1 MSVSRSIFPVGAL
14 AVLLAVLS
22 VALPVPRAEAASP
35 VVLKISHQFPGG
47 TEGEGDF
54 RDRLCRKFAAEVEKR
69 TNGQL
74 KFEIYPS
81 SSLVKANSQI
91 PSLRKGTLD
100 LSLVPISYGGGEI
113 PEANLGLMPTLVT
126 SYEQGLRWKDAPIG
140 KELARILA
148 EKNIVI
154 LTWVWQGGGIAST
167 KGKVVVPDD
176 VKGMKFRGGSKEM
189 DLMLKAAG
197 AAITGMP
204 SSEIFSAMQ
213 SGVLDAALTSSTS
226 LISFRLHEFA
236 KNVTTAR
243 NRTFWFML
251 EPLLISRDAFRKLTP
266 EQQKV
271 VLEVGA
277 GLEKFGM
284 EESRKDDQRMA
295 EVYSKAGAK
304 AHDMDEAA
312 FRQWRALAEKSAFK
326 DFAENV
332 KNGKAL
338 LDMALAVK

>member
-1 MSVSRSIFPVGAL
+1 MSLARRTFPVFGVLMALSLAL
-14 AVLLAVLS
+14 AV
-22 VALPVPRAEAASP
+22 PPAAAAPP

-54 RDRLCRKFAAEVEKR
+54 RDRLCRKFAEEVEKR
-69 TNGQL
+69 TKGQL

-100 LSLVPISYGGGEI
+100 MSLVPISYGGGEI

-126 SYEQGLRWKDAPIG
+126 SYEQGLRWKDAPVG
-140 KELARILA
+140 KELSRILA

-167 KGKVVVPDD
+167 KGKVVSPDD

-189 DLMLKAAG
+189 DLMLKTAG
-197 AAITGMP
+197 AAVTGMP

-213 SGVLDAALTSSTS
+213 SGVLDATLTSSTS
-226 LISFRLHEFA
+226 LISFRLFEFT

-251 EPLLISRDAFRKLTP
+251 EPLLIARNVFEKLTP
-266 EQQKV
+266 EQQKIV
-271 VLEVGA
+271 AEVGA
-277 GLEKFGM
+277 SLEKFGM

-295 EVYSKAGAK
+295 DVYAKAGAK

-312 FRQWRALAEKSAFK
+312 FRQWRALAEQSAFR
-326 DFAENV
+326 DFAEKV

-338 LDMALAVK
+338 LDMALAVR

>member
-1 MSVSRSIFPVGAL
+1 MTRAVGTVPV
-14 AVLLAVLS
+14 VLLAALS
-22 VALPVPRAEAASP
+22 LSLAAPRADAAPP

-47 TEGEGDF
+47 TAEEGDF

-140 KELARILA
+140 KEFSRILA

-154 LTWVWQGGGIAST
+154 LTWIWQGGGIASG

-176 VKGMKFRGGSKEM
+176 VKGMKVRGGSKEM
-189 DLMLKAAG
+189 DLMLKTAG
-197 AAITGMP
+197 AAVTGMP

-226 LISFRLHEFA
+226 LISFRLFEFA
-236 KNVTTAR
+236 KNATTAR
-243 NRTFWFML
+243 NRTFWFMM
-251 EPLLISRDAFRKLTP
+251 EPLLIARNVLEKLTP
-266 EQQKV
+266 EQQKIV
-271 VLEVGA
+271 REVGA
-277 GLEKFGM
+277 SLERFGM
-284 EESRKDDQRMA
+284 EESRKDDQKMG
-295 EVYSKAGAK
+295 EVYAKAGVK
-304 AHDMDEAA
+304 VHDMDEAA
-312 FRQWRALAEKSAFK
+312 FRQWRALAEQSAFK
-326 DFAENV
+326 DFTENV

-338 LDMALAVK
+338 LDMAIAVK

>member
-1 MSVSRSIFPVGAL
+1 MNLAHRGILVGLLGAL
-14 AVLLAVLS
+14 SLAVS
-22 VALPVPRAEAASP
+22 APRAAAAPP

-47 TEGEGDF
+47 TEAEGDF

-69 TNGQL
+69 TKGQL

-100 LSLVPISYGGGEI
+100 LSLVPLAYGGGEI

-126 SYEQGLRWKDAPIG
+126 SYEQGLRWRNAPIG
-140 KELARILA
+140 KELSRILA

-167 KGKVVVPDD
+167 KGKVVSPDD
-176 VKGMKFRGGSKEM
+176 ARGMKFRGGSKDM

-226 LISFRLHEFA
+226 LISFRLFEFT

-243 NRTFWFML
+243 DRTFWFML
-251 EPLLISRDAFRKLTP
+251 EPLLIARDVFERLTP
-266 EQQKV
+266 EQQKIV
-271 VLEVGA
+271 AEVGA

-284 EESRKDDQRMA
+284 EESRKDDRRMA
-295 EVYSKAGAK
+295 DVYAKAGVAV
-304 AHDMDEAA
+304 HDMDEAS
-312 FRQWRALAEKSAFK
+312 FNKWRALAEGSAFK
-326 DFAENV
+326 DFAGKV

-338 LDMALAVK
+338 LDMATAVK

>member
-1 MSVSRSIFPVGAL
+1 MSLARRSFLLLGVLATLSLAMPGPPAQAAPPVTI
-14 AVLLAVLS
+14 
-22 VALPVPRAEAASP
+22 
-35 VVLKISHQFPGG
+35 KISHQFPGG
-47 TEGEGDF
+47 TDAEGDF
-54 RDRLCRKFAAEVEKR
+54 RDRLCRMFAAEVEKR
-69 TNGQL
+69 TKGQL

-100 LSLVPISYGGGEI
+100 MSLVPISYGGGEI

-126 SYEQGLRWKDAPIG
+126 SYEQGLRWKEAPIG
-140 KELARILA
+140 KELSRILA

-154 LTWVWQGGGIAST
+154 VTWVWQGGGIASA

-176 VKGMKFRGGSKEM
+176 AKGMKFRGGSKEM
-189 DLMLKAAG
+189 DMMLKAAG

-226 LISFRLHEFA
+226 LISFRLHEFT

-251 EPLLISRDAFRKLTP
+251 EPLLIARNVFDKLTP
-266 EQQKV
+266 EQQKIV
-271 VLEVGA
+271 MEVGA

-295 EVYSKAGAK
+295 EVYAKAGAK
-304 AHDMDEAA
+304 VHDMDEAS
-312 FRQWRALAEKSAFK
+312 FGKWRELAAQSAFK

-338 LDMALAVK
+338 LDMAISVK

>member
-1 MSVSRSIFPVGAL
+1 MNLACRSIP
-14 AVLLAVLS
+14 AVLLAALS
-22 VALPVPRAEAASP
+22 LALAVPRAAAAPP
-35 VVLKISHQFPGG
+35 VILKISHQFPGG

-54 RDRLCRKFAAEVEKR
+54 RDRLCRKFAEEVEKR
-69 TNGQL
+69 TKGQL

-126 SYEQGLRWKDAPIG
+126 GYEQGLRWKDAPVG
-140 KELARILA
+140 KELSRILA

-167 KGKVVVPDD
+167 KGKVVSPDD

-189 DLMLKAAG
+189 DLMLKTAG
-197 AAITGMP
+197 AAVTGMP

-213 SGVLDAALTSSTS
+213 SGVLDATLTSSTS
-226 LISFRLHEFA
+226 LISFRLFEFT

-243 NRTFWFML
+243 NKTFWFML
-251 EPLLISRDAFRKLTP
+251 EPLLIARNVFEKLTP
-266 EQQKV
+266 EQQKIV
-271 VLEVGA
+271 AEVGA
-277 GLEKFGM
+277 SLEKFGM

-295 EVYSKAGAK
+295 EVYTKAGAK
-304 AHDMDEAA
+304 VHDMDEAS
-312 FRQWRALAEKSAFK
+312 FRKWRTLAEQSAFK
-326 DFAENV
+326 DFAEKV

>member
-1 MSVSRSIFPVGAL
+1 MSLVRRSFPVFGVLMALSLAL
-14 AVLLAVLS
+14 AV
-22 VALPVPRAEAASP
+22 PPAAAAPP

-54 RDRLCRKFAAEVEKR
+54 RDRLCRKFAEEVEKR
-69 TNGQL
+69 TKGQL

-126 SYEQGLRWKDAPIG
+126 SYEQGLRWKDAPVG
-140 KELARILA
+140 KELSRILA

-167 KGKVVVPDD
+167 KGKVVSPDD

-189 DLMLKAAG
+189 DLMLKTAG
-197 AAITGMP
+197 AAVTGMP

-213 SGVLDAALTSSTS
+213 SGVLDATLTSSTS
-226 LISFRLHEFA
+226 LISFRLFEFT

-251 EPLLISRDAFRKLTP
+251 EPLLIARNVFEKLTP
-266 EQQKV
+266 EQQKIV
-271 VLEVGA
+271 AEVGA
-277 GLEKFGM
+277 SLEKFGM

-295 EVYSKAGAK
+295 DVYAKAGAK
-304 AHDMDEAA
+304 VHDMDEAS
-312 FRQWRALAEKSAFK
+312 FRKWRVLAEQSAFK
-326 DFAENV
+326 DFAEKV

-338 LDMALAVK
+338 LDMALAVQ